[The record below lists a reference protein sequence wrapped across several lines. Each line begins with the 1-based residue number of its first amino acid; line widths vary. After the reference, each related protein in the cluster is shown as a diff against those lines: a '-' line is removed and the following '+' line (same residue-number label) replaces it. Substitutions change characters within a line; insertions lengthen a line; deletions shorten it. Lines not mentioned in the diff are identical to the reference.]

1 MYHWKM
7 KNVLEVLVLVLG
19 LILLNSCAKPT
30 IVDVIMPGDEELNCG
45 QLKNGVAETQRFKRE
60 AEAVKGGTGGN
71 ITRGLLFW
79 PAIIGS
85 YQNANE
91 AIAAANNRKVHL
103 FNIMR
108 KKDCKGLG
116 GFVVE
121 TTTVVQGDTKASEE
135 SITQELKSL
144 NELYKSGVLTEEEF
158 TQAKKKLLH

>member
-1 MYHWKM
+1 M
-7 KNVLEVLVLVLG
+7 KKLLAVIIFSSS
-19 LILLNSCAKPT
+19 LILLGSCAKPT
-30 IVDVIMPGDEELNCG
+30 VVTVVMPGDEGLSCS
-45 QLKNGVAETQRFKRE
+45 QLKNEVAETQRFKRE
-60 AEAVKGGTGGN
+60 AEDVKGGTGGN

-158 TQAKKKLLH
+158 TQAKKKLLN

>member
-1 MYHWKM
+1 M
-7 KNVLEVLVLVLG
+7 KKLLAVIIFSSS
-19 LILLNSCAKPT
+19 LILLGSCAKPT
-30 IVDVIMPGDEELNCG
+30 VVTVVMPGDEGLSCS
-45 QLKNGVAETQRFKRE
+45 QLKNEVAETQRFKRE

-158 TQAKKKLLH
+158 TQAKKKLLN

>member
-1 MYHWKM
+1 M
-7 KNVLEVLVLVLG
+7 KKLLSVIIFSSS
-19 LILLNSCAKPT
+19 LILLGSCATPT
-30 IVDVIMPGDEELNCG
+30 VVTVVMPGDEGLSCS
-45 QLKNGVAETQRFKRE
+45 QLKNEVAETQRFKRE

-158 TQAKKKLLH
+158 TQAKKKLLN

>member
-1 MYHWKM
+1 M
-7 KNVLEVLVLVLG
+7 KKLLAVIIFSSS
-19 LILLNSCAKPT
+19 LILLGSCAKPT
-30 IVDVIMPGDEELNCG
+30 VVTVVMPGDEGLSCS
-45 QLKNGVAETQRFKRE
+45 QLKNEVAETQRFKRE

-108 KKDCKGLG
+108 QKDCKGLG
-116 GFVVE
+116 VFVVE

-158 TQAKKKLLH
+158 TQAKKKLLN

>member
-1 MYHWKM
+1 MYHWKT

-91 AIAAANNRKVHL
+91 AIAAANTRKVHL

-108 KKDCKGLG
+108 QKNCTGVGSL
-116 GFVVE
+116 VVE
-121 TTTVVQGDTKASEE
+121 TTAIGGEDSKRSEE
-135 SITQELKSL
+135 SLTNELKTL
-144 NELYKSGVLTEEEF
+144 NELYQSGVLNEEEF
-158 TQAKKKLLH
+158 KQAKKKILN